1 MLRLIKLNFLTQR
14 HIVKLFFHNISWN
27 RVSGKFPK
35 KQKLSWN
42 TFALI
47 SKFHCVCS
55 SSVKKMCIL
64 RMYILKFNSFKGY
77 LLRIKQNQKLFKE
90 TKMYLNLKTGS
101 TKVHVLN
108 RFSKLLLTH
117 KLQHYLRM
125 NAYHTIE
132 NIDFHKL
139 ITYTSYI
146 TYIYN

>member
-1 MLRLIKLNFLTQR
+1 
-14 HIVKLFFHNISWN
+14 
-27 RVSGKFPK
+27 
-35 KQKLSWN
+35 
-42 TFALI
+42 
-47 SKFHCVCS
+47 
-55 SSVKKMCIL
+55 MCIL

-77 LLRIKQNQKLFKE
+77 LLRIKQNQKMFKE
-90 TKMYLNLKTGS
+90 TKMHLNLKTGS

-125 NAYHTIE
+125 NAYHAIE